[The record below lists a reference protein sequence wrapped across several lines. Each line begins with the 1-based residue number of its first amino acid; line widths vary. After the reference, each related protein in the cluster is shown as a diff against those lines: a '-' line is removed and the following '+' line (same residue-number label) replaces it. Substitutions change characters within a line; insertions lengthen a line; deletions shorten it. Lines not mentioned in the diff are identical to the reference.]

1 MNHTF
6 SRIAGRIAATVLA
19 SLLANAA
26 FGAVIFPKVTNIN
39 NSGAGSLRA
48 AITAANANG
57 ADGAIISFEIGS
69 SCGPHVI
76 HLDTALP
83 DITAETHI
91 EGYTQPGASKN
102 TIGHYSGNN
111 AVICIVLAGDNLVD
125 DGLTVPNTVADKL
138 EMSVQG
144 IAFSGFTHSAV
155 NLRGGSNHGVAGIR
169 TGGTMG
175 GVVLQ
180 TNSYGVI
187 IAPDVHDTTVGGAD
201 NGDVD
206 QFGDITHNAVY
217 IASATAS
224 NAAARKNTIENV
236 NVGFVFD
243 ASQLKVKLPTG
254 GAAIAVGGYS
264 NVIEQVDLEN
274 AGASGLHL
282 SNSDAHD
289 NVIFLSESAS
299 NTGDGILI
307 DDDAHQNR
315 ISQVDLFNN
324 GGAGV
329 RVVTGQGNDIEF
341 NLMFGN
347 TGLGIDLAGEGVTPN
362 DNDSLPST
370 PDLAN
375 RGQNFPTLTAA
386 KGGHY
391 SGTVSGTLTSTPGDY
406 QISLYEAQPCDASGY
421 GEGENELDYRFGATG
436 IVTVPNITAQ
446 GQGTVSFTLPVSFF
460 FYFPSGLSITGTA
473 TDPNGST
480 SEFSACIPYVDDTIF
495 FDNFEGSPT

>member
-1 MNHTF
+1 MKPKSF
-6 SRIAGRIAATVLA
+6 RAASA
-19 SLLANAA
+19 LLALLLSNAA
-26 FGAVIFPKVTNIN
+26 FGAVIFPKVTNTN
-39 NSGAGSLRA
+39 NTGTGSLRA
-48 AITAANANG
+48 AITAANNNG
-57 ADGAIISFEIGS
+57 ADGAIIEFQIGS
-69 SCGPHVI
+69 TCGPHVI

-125 DGLTVPNTVADKL
+125 DGLTVPASVADKL

-144 IAFSGFTHSAV
+144 VAFSGFTHSAV

-175 GVVLQ
+175 GVVLE

-187 IAPDVHDTTVGGAD
+187 LAPGVHDSTIGGAD

-217 IASATAS
+217 IASGTAS
-224 NAAARKNTIENV
+224 SAAAFKNTIENV
-236 NVGFVFD
+236 NVGFVYD
-243 ASQLKVKLPTG
+243 ASQLRVKLPTT
-254 GAAIAVGGYS
+254 GAAIAIGGYS

-274 AGASGLHL
+274 AGVSGLHI

-289 NVIFLSESAS
+289 NVIFLSESS
-299 NTGDGILI
+299 NNTGDGILI
-307 DDDAHQNR
+307 DDDAHQNN
-315 ISQVDLFNN
+315 ISEVDMFNN

-341 NLMFGN
+341 NLMSGN
-347 TGLGIDLAGEGVTPN
+347 AGLGIDLATEGVTPN
-362 DNDSLPST
+362 DNDSMPPT
-370 PDLAN
+370 ADYAN

-391 SGTVSGTLTSTPGDY
+391 SGTVSGTLTSTPGIY
-406 QISLYEAQPCDASGY
+406 QISIYEAQPCDASGY
-421 GEGENELDYRFGATG
+421 GEGFNELDYRSGSG
-436 IVTVPNITAQ
+436 LVTVPNLTAQ
-446 GQGTVSFTLPVSFF
+446 GQGSVSFSLPVSFF
-460 FYFPSGLSITGTA
+460 FYFPGNLSLSATA
-473 TDPNGST
+473 TDANGNT

-495 FDNFEGSPT
+495 FNNFEAPLT